1 MICLMLLLLTVNN
14 NVTYKPQLVICLY
27 AAPYGIR
34 EGPRKL
40 GRKSEE
46 VKPVCEDQ
54 LSFCAAYHT
63 LQNFGDFT

>member
-40 GRKSEE
+40 GSKSEE
-46 VKPVCEDQ
+46 VKPVCED
-54 LSFCAAYHT
+54 
-63 LQNFGDFT
+63 